1 MLAKGV
7 EIYVALAAPRT
18 IIDGGTEQERRHIA
32 MFAHKD
38 RVYIVEELSLFL
50 TARTFTRDIVE
61 EDSKRADAKTIH
73 LLKFVHKIVAIFIR
87 PFDIESRVDCPIE
100 VYPTL
105 VRTDIEFLEQFCFIL
120 RICLA
125 PMLTVIRIIF
135 RTIDVDIHLV
145 ATIEINLTQAV
156 FVTPRTTIETFDG
169 AAEFHIGPVLD
180 GASLELSFGNH
191 VAQGL
196 HTIIKSALIATGYD
210 NTLRTH
216 RHVVAFLLLRYEF
229 LKLVDATIAHNTEG
243 DAEVARFGKLFYANL
258 SKCRD
263 GIRRLSLTVGSNRPR
278 FGSGK
283 KMTSRS
289 DTVWHRIHQFH
300 LSFCPHGNTRTY
312 RERE

>member
-1 MLAKGV
+1 MVAYKVIDREVEPNVALATDALVDPVHTFLLDGVHHAIARPHHLDAWTKVLSQSV
-7 EIYVALAAPRT
+7 EIYVALSAPRT
-18 IIDGGTEQERRHIA
+18 IIDGGTEQERRHIT

-50 TARTFTRDIVE
+50 TARTFTRDVVE

-145 ATIEINLTQAV
+145 ATIEVNLSQAV

-191 VAQGL
+191 VA
-196 HTIIKSALIATGYD
+196 
-210 NTLRTH
+210 
-216 RHVVAFLLLRYEF
+216 
-229 LKLVDATIAHNTEG
+229 
-243 DAEVARFGKLFYANL
+243 
-258 SKCRD
+258 
-263 GIRRLSLTVGSNRPR
+263 
-278 FGSGK
+278 
-283 KMTSRS
+283 
-289 DTVWHRIHQFH
+289 
-300 LSFCPHGNTRTY
+300 
-312 RERE
+312 